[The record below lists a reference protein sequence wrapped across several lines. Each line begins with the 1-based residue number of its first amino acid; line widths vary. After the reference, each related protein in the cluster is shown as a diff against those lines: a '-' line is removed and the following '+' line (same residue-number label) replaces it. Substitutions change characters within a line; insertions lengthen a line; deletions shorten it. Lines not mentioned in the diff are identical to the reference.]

1 MARETAADL
10 IAQAK
15 KDYGTPAERAD
26 RAAAARLQSG
36 MARTNGNVAA
46 GAPRGR
52 R

>member
-26 RAAAARLQSG
+26 RAAARLQSG
-36 MARTNGNVAA
+36 MARTNGNAAA
-46 GAPRGR
+46 GTPRGR